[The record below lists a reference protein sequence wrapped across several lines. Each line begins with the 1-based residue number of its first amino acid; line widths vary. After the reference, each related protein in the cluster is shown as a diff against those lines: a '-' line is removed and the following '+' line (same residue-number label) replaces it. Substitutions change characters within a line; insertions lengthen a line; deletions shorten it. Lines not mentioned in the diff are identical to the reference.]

1 MKSRAK
7 AKISLDRKRDSPFV
21 RPAHGLSSIRGL
33 LPLSEYASG
42 ISAQY
47 VSNIERGKENPTLD
61 LLLGLADALKV
72 SLGEMCDFEDLDQR
86 KLQNT
91 IREILK
97 IKDPERL
104 RTALRVL
111 RAILH

>member
-1 MKSRAK
+1 MDKKLLLGKR
-7 AKISLDRKRDSPFV
+7 IGDIRKRN
-21 RPAHGLSSIRGL
+21 GLSQEKLAER
-33 LPLSEYASG
+33 AG

-72 SLGEMCDFEDLDQR
+72 SLGEMCDFEDMDQR
-86 KLQNT
+86 KAQNT

-111 RAILH
+111 RAVLH

>member
-1 MKSRAK
+1 MDKKLLLGKR
-7 AKISLDRKRDSPFV
+7 IGDIRKRN
-21 RPAHGLSSIRGL
+21 GLSQEKLAER
-33 LPLSEYASG
+33 AG

-72 SLGEMCDFEDLDQR
+72 SLGEICDFEDMDQR
-86 KLQNT
+86 KTQNT

-111 RAILH
+111 RAVLH

>member
-1 MKSRAK
+1 MDKKQFLGKR
-7 AKISLDRKRDSPFV
+7 IGEIRKRE
-21 RPAHGLSSIRGL
+21 GLSQEKLAERV
-33 LPLSEYASG
+33 G

-72 SLGEMCDFEDLDQR
+72 SLAEMCDFEDMDQR
-86 KLQNT
+86 KVHNA

-97 IKDPERL
+97 VKDPIRL
-104 RTALRVL
+104 RTALKIL
-111 RAILH
+111 RAVLH